1 MMKSWEDYLIPGT
14 NILKNKLGIIN
25 QEELT
30 KKEAEIV
37 IEKLT
42 ALIYAGGMNG
52 NFDAKHLCAIH
63 HFLFSD
69 LYDFAG
75 IYREV
80 QIYKITS
87 FLSPEKIPLEL
98 DKLLEFA
105 KQKEVNTN
113 SLYEI
118 ASFLANFYYELI
130 RIHPF
135 REGNGRTIREFLR
148 EFTSYKFPDYQL
160 DLSKIDKK
168 NFLIGVVD
176 HDTYPS
182 LLIYEIYNALT
193 KVSKKALSK

>member
-30 KKEAEIV
+30 RKEAEIV

-42 ALIYAGGMNG
+42 ALIYVGGMNG

-118 ASFLANFYYELI
+118 ASFLADFY
-130 RIHPF
+130 
-135 REGNGRTIREFLR
+135 
-148 EFTSYKFPDYQL
+148 
-160 DLSKIDKK
+160 
-168 NFLIGVVD
+168 
-176 HDTYPS
+176 
-182 LLIYEIYNALT
+182 
-193 KVSKKALSK
+193 

>member
-1 MMKSWEDYLIPGT
+1 M
-14 NILKNKLGIIN
+14 
-25 QEELT
+25 
-30 KKEAEIV
+30 
-37 IEKLT
+37 
-42 ALIYAGGMNG
+42 
-52 NFDAKHLCAIH
+52 
-63 HFLFSD
+63 
-69 LYDFAG
+69 
-75 IYREV
+75 
-80 QIYKITS
+80 
-87 FLSPEKIPLEL
+87 
-98 DKLLEFA
+98 
-105 KQKEVNTN
+105 
-113 SLYEI
+113 
-118 ASFLANFYYELI
+118 I